1 MNNMSIR
8 RYLKMSLM
16 VILMIVIFGVFVRKT
31 FNTGKTTKSVVKTD
45 SVKEIGNLE
54 VLSASVNLGITETFD
69 NDKAAFQF
77 KKEGTAVY
85 SVNLEKIEVS
95 IDPEKKRLYASI
107 PIEALSVTL
116 YVDESSTE
124 KVAEYQERGWT
135 GNAETGYRKHLEM
148 TTDGYE
154 KIMQSLQN
162 SSNLKTSAI
171 VSAEEQIRML
181 IEASL
186 IDNEYEVVVN
196 VMRNSK

>member
-1 MNNMSIR
+1 
-8 RYLKMSLM
+8 MSLM
-16 VILMIVIFGVFVRKT
+16 SIKRYIKMAIIVVLLIVLIAVFVRKS
-31 FNTGKTTKSVVKTD
+31 FHTGETTKSVVKID

-85 SVNLEKIEVS
+85 SVNLEKIEIS

-107 PIEALSVTL
+107 PIDAISVTL
-116 YVDESSTE
+116 YVDESSAE

-154 KIMQSLQN
+154 KMMQSLQN
-162 SSNLKTSAI
+162 SSSLKTTAI
-171 VSAEEQIRML
+171 ESAEDQIQML
-181 IEASL
+181 IEGSL